1 MSASESLQGLT
12 LASGWVVT
20 EHLSRNPNGSGG
32 TFSQSYKVEKEGR
45 VGFLKAFDFWEAF
58 EAEANTTE
66 LLQILT
72 AAYNFEREILD
83 HCKDRR
89 LSNVVLAVDHGQIQ
103 VAGFGIMDGRVFYLV
118 FEMAES
124 DLRCQID
131 ETKRFDVQWCM
142 HALRDVILIVPDEVR
157 RLRLRGTDVDARA
170 AVGRFR

>member
-1 MSASESLQGLT
+1 MGTVGSDNRWRVFLRPAQL
-12 LASGWVVT
+12 LAACQM
-20 EHLSRNPNGSGG
+20 R
-32 TFSQSYKVEKEGR
+32 TFSEQISAWILPTSEPR
-45 VGFLKAFDFWEAF
+45 LKTGA
-58 EAEANTTE
+58 ANFV
-66 LLQILT
+66 LL
-72 AAYNFEREILD
+72 A
-83 HCKDRR
+83 
-89 LSNVVLAVDHGQIQ
+89 NVVLAVDHGQIQ